1 MAVPLKGGSSRCGI
15 WARRSSERTSANVP
29 TLKSIHV
36 DSQHTEAARTATG
49 TTATPEATATTA
61 AEMRY

>member
-1 MAVPLKGGSSRCGI
+1 MAAPLKGGSSRCGI
-15 WARRSSERTSANVP
+15 WSERPLANVP

-49 TTATPEATATTA
+49 TTATAEATATTA
-61 AEMRY
+61 GEMRY